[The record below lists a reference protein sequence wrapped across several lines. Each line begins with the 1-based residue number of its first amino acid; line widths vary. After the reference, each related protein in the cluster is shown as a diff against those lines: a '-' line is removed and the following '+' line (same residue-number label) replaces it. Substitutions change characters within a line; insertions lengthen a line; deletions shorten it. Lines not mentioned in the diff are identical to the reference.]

1 MFLIRWM
8 SRWPLWLLHAFGACA
23 GWLAFALSS
32 AYRRRLWAQARAAGA
47 SAAQARGAVAAA
59 GRMLFEIP
67 WLWLRPQQRLLGD
80 WVRWEG
86 AERLQ
91 ALLEQRRGLLM
102 MTPHLGCFE
111 VAAQAY
117 AERFGAGAPMTAL
130 YRPARKPWL
139 RDLVAA
145 GRDRPGLKAA
155 PATLAGVR
163 QMLRALRQGETVGLL
178 PDQVPPEG
186 LGVWVP
192 FFGRPAYTM
201 TLAARL
207 MQQTGAAVVL
217 LWCERLS
224 GGRGFVVHVR
234 DFPPPSP
241 DTDLEGLTAH
251 VNRAMEALILEAPQQ
266 YLWGYNRYKNPRPL
280 DLGGA
285 P

>member
-1 MFLIRWM
+1 MLLIRWM
-8 SRWPLWLLHAFGACA
+8 SRLPLWLLHGLGALA
-23 GWLAFALSS
+23 GWLAFALSA

-47 SAAQARGAVAAA
+47 TAAQARGAVAGA

-67 WLWLRPQQRLLGD
+67 WLWLRPAERSLAD
-80 WVRWEG
+80 WVQWEG
-86 AERLQ
+86 AERIDA
-91 ALLEQRRGLLM
+91 ALAAERGLLL

-111 VAAQAY
+111 VTAQAY
-117 AERFGAGAPMTAL
+117 AERFGARAPITAL

-139 RDLVAA
+139 RELVAA
-145 GRDRPGLKAA
+145 SRDRPGLKAA

-186 LGVWVP
+186 LGVWAP

-207 MQQTGAAVVL
+207 MQQTGATMLL
-217 LWCERLS
+217 LWGERLG

-234 DFPPPSP
+234 EFAPPPA
-241 DTDLEGLTAH
+241 DADLTGLTAH
-251 VNRAMEALILEAPQQ
+251 INHTMEQLILEAPAQ

-280 DLGGA
+280 DLGGGA
-285 P
+285 